1 MELDEA
7 ISLGLASGADFI
19 DIREQEILTT
29 SIEIVDGTVRTLST
43 GKKRGYGIR
52 SFCKGAWGFSV
63 SHGTEK
69 KLLKR
74 AVEDSVR
81 LAKFSS
87 SLKKE
92 RFDLDGKSYEGKVLT
107 SQIEPPSKVPV
118 EEKLRK
124 GLEFEKAARIDERVK
139 NVTVRY
145 NDVVIYERIQNSFGT
160 RVEQRISRVN
170 CYVFVYASEAGI
182 TERAFESI
190 GGAVGFEI
198 LRSEAAATMAEKAAR
213 RAVELLSAKSAP
225 AGPYKAILDQK
236 LAGIF
241 IHEAFGHATEADS
254 VLAKMSVLEGRI
266 GTQIGSKLVNVVDD
280 PTLPNLYGSYP
291 FDDEGTPSR
300 KKYLVKEGI
309 LMGFMHSLETSA
321 RMKQECTGNGRSM
334 SYSNPPMVRM
344 SNTFIDR
351 GDWKF
356 EELFEDID
364 EGIYAKGGL
373 YGYTEP
379 SKGQFMFK
387 AEEGWMIRKGE
398 LMERLREVAIA
409 GITLEVLHNIDA
421 VADDLE
427 MRIGH
432 CGKGGQ
438 WVPVTSG
445 SPHVRVKRMV
455 FGGLR

>member
-7 ISLGLASGADFI
+7 VSIGLELGADFI
-19 DIREQEILTT
+19 DIREQEILAT

-63 SHGTEK
+63 THGSSK
-69 KLLKR
+69 GFLRK
-74 AVEDSVR
+74 AIEDSVR
-81 LAKFSS
+81 LAKLSA

-92 RFDLDGKSYEGKVLT
+92 KFDLEGRSYEGKAKT
-107 SQIEPPSKVPV
+107 PRIEVPSGVSV
-118 EEKLRK
+118 EEKLK
-124 GLEFEKAARIDERVK
+124 TAIEFEKSARIDERIK

-145 NDVVIYERIQNSFGT
+145 NDVVFFERVANSFGT
-160 RVEQRISRVN
+160 RVEQEISRVN
-170 CYVFVYASEAGI
+170 SYVFVYASEAGV

-190 GGAVGFEI
+190 GGTVGFEI
-198 LRSEAAATMAEKAAR
+198 LRGEKAATMGEEAAR
-213 RAVELLSAKSAP
+213 RAVDLLKAKSAP
-225 AGPYKAILDQK
+225 SGSYKAILDQK

-266 GTQIGSKLVNVVDD
+266 GKQVGSELVNVVDD

-291 FDDEGTPSR
+291 FDDEGTPSKR
-300 KKYLVKEGI
+300 KYLVKEGVLI
-309 LMGFMHSLETSA
+309 GFMHSLETSS
-321 RMKQECTGNGRSM
+321 RMKQECTGNGRAM
-334 SYSNPPMVRM
+334 SYSSPPMVRM
-344 SNTFIDR
+344 SNTFITK

-356 EELFEDID
+356 EELVEDID

-387 AEEGWMIRKGE
+387 AEEGWLIRKGE
-398 LMERLREVAIA
+398 LVERLREVAIA
-409 GITLEVLHNIDA
+409 GMTLEVLHNIDA

-438 WVPVTSG
+438 WVPTTAG
-445 SPHVRVKRMV
+445 SPHIRVKKMT

>member
-7 ISLGLASGADFI
+7 ISIGLDLGADFI

-29 SIEIVDGTVRTLST
+29 SIEIVNGTVRTLST

-52 SFCKGAWGFSV
+52 SFYRGAWGFSV
-63 SHGTEK
+63 THSK
-69 KLLKR
+69 SKDLLTR

-81 LAKFSS
+81 LAKLSA
-87 SLKKE
+87 SLKEEKFE
-92 RFDLDGKSYEGKVLT
+92 LEGKGYKGKASVP
-107 SQIEPPSKVPV
+107 QIEPPSKVPI
-118 EEKLRK
+118 EEKLK
-124 GLEFEKAARIDERVK
+124 KALELEKSARIDERVK

-145 NDVVIYERIQNSFGT
+145 NDVTLYEGVLNSFGT
-160 RVEQRISRVN
+160 KVEQEISRVN
-170 CYVFVYASEAGI
+170 SYVFVFASEAGI

-190 GGAVGFEI
+190 GGTAGFEI
-198 LRSEAAATMAEKAAR
+198 LRSDKAAIIGEKAAR

-225 AGPYKAILDQK
+225 AGQYKAVLDQK

-266 GTQIGSKLVNVVDD
+266 GTQVGSKLVNVVDD

-291 FDDEGTPSR
+291 FDDEGTPSK

-309 LMGFMHSLETSA
+309 LVGFMHSLETSS
-321 RMKQECTGNGRSM
+321 RMGQECTGNGRSM
-334 SYSNPPMVRM
+334 SYSNPPIVRM
-344 SNTFIDR
+344 SNTFIAK

-356 EELFEDID
+356 EELLEEID
-364 EGIYAKGGL
+364 EGIYAKGGI

-387 AEEGWMIRKGE
+387 AEEGWLIRKGE
-398 LMERLREVAIA
+398 LVERLREVAIA
-409 GITLEVLHNIDA
+409 GMTLEVLHNIDA

-438 WVPVTSG
+438 WVPTTAG
-445 SPHVRVKRMV
+445 SPHIRVKRMI

>member
-1 MELDEA
+1 MELDGA
-7 ISLGLASGADFI
+7 ISFGLDLGADFV

-52 SFCKGAWGFSV
+52 SFCRGAWGFSV
-63 SHGTEK
+63 THGTGKE
-69 KLLKR
+69 LLKK

-87 SLKKE
+87 SLKEE
-92 RFDLDGKSYEGKVLT
+92 RFDLEGKRYEGKVLT
-107 SQIEPPSKVPV
+107 SQAEPPSEVLV
-118 EEKLRK
+118 EGKLRK
-124 GLEFEKAARIDERVK
+124 ALEFEKAARIDERIR

-145 NDVVIYERIQNSFGT
+145 NDVVIYERVQNSFGT
-160 RVEQRISRVN
+160 KVEQKIPRVN

-190 GGAVGFEI
+190 GGTVGFEI
-198 LRSEAAATMAEKAAR
+198 LRTDKAAVMSEKAAR
-213 RAVELLSAKSAP
+213 RAVELLAAKSAP
-225 AGPYKAILDQK
+225 AGPYKAVLDQK

-266 GTQIGSKLVNVVDD
+266 GTQIGSELVDVIDD
-280 PTLPNLYGSYP
+280 PTIPNLYGSYP

-309 LMGFMHSLETSA
+309 LMGFMHSLETSS

-344 SNTFIDR
+344 SNTFIAK

-356 EELFEDID
+356 EELLEDID

-373 YGYTEP
+373 YGYTDP

-398 LMERLREVAIA
+398 LVERLREVAIT
-409 GITLEVLHNIDA
+409 GMTLEVLHNIDA

-438 WVPVTSG
+438 WVPTTAG
-445 SPHVRVKRMV
+445 SPHVRVKRMI